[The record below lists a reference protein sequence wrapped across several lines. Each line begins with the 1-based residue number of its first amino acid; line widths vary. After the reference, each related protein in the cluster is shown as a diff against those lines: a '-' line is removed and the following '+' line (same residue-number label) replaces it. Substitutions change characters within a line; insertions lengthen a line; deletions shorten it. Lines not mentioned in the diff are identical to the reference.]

1 MASAIQ
7 AIRLSWHPAL
17 LDLLLGS
24 FLYPVVIAS
33 CTLAI
38 WTLIRI
44 EGPRRNFSQPQIA
57 AVLILYFCLLVVV
70 GHLADWWVYWN
81 RTQPVERSCTR

>member
-1 MASAIQ
+1 MASTIP

-17 LDLLLGS
+17 LDLLIGS

-44 EGPRRNFSQPQIA
+44 DGPRRNFSQPQIA

-70 GHLADWWVYWN
+70 GHLADW
-81 RTQPVERSCTR
+81 